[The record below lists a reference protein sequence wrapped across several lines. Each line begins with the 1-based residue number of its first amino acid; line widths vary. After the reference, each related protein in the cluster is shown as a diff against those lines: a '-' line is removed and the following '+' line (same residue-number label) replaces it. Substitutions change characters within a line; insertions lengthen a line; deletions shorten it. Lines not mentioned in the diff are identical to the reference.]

1 MSYALRE
8 PIQYPTSSIG
18 ALRWTSAGQLL
29 RQSDA
34 AHEFGEARI
43 GMEAVQMSGRLRLN
57 YKKASQADCDQVFG
71 YGDENV
77 FCV

>member
-1 MSYALRE
+1 M
-8 PIQYPTSSIG
+8 
-18 ALRWTSAGQLL
+18 LL

>member
-1 MSYALRE
+1 M
-8 PIQYPTSSIG
+8 
-18 ALRWTSAGQLL
+18 

-34 AHEFGEARI
+34 AHEFSEARI